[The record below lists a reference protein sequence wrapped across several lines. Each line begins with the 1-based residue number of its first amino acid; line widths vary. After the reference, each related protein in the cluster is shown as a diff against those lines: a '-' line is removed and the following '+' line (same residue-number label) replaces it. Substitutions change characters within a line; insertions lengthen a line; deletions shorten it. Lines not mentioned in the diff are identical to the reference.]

1 MTGVQTCALPISVDE
16 EPTEDIEGVSEAE
29 QDRQRERVQTLRE
42 ERDQEAVDAALAAL
56 REAAEGE
63 DNVMPHI
70 VDAVKVY
77 ATTGEI
83 CDAMRDVFGEYRAGV

>member
-1 MTGVQTCALPISVDE
+1 MSSVGVNEYTVDE
-16 EPTEDIEGVSEAE
+16 EPTEDIEAVSEAE
-29 QDRQRERVQTLRE
+29 QDSQRESVQTLRE

-63 DNVMPHI
+63 ENVMPYI
-70 VDAVKVY
+70 VDAVKFY

-83 CDAMRDVFGEYRAGV
+83 CDAMRDVFGEYRSGV